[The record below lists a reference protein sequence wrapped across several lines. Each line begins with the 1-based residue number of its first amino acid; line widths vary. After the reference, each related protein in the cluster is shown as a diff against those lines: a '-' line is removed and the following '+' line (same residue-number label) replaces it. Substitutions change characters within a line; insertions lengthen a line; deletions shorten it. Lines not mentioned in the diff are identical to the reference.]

1 LRYNA
6 PHVTVFIE
14 GFIVSTSPHER
25 IDYAETLP
33 HRTKIIILVGVMLGL
48 FLSALDQTIVS
59 TAMPAIIKD
68 LQGLDYVAWTSTAYL
83 LASTTMVPI
92 YGKLSDLFGRRIVLL
107 TGIAVFLLGSI
118 LCGISQDIFQLIG
131 FRVLQGLG
139 AAALTST
146 AFAIPAD
153 LFSPAERPR
162 YMGLFGAVFGLS
174 SIIGPFLGG
183 FLTDSLSW
191 RWVFY
196 VNMPI
201 GILAFFFILRT
212 MPTLAS
218 GIKAAIDWAG
228 AGTLVLSVVPL
239 LLALTLDKEIH
250 AWDSPLIIG
259 LFAMAVVFGAL
270 FLYAETKAASPIIK
284 LSLFKDQIFSVT
296 MFTSFLNGAAFFGA
310 FLFLSLFLVNVS
322 GVSATEAGTAQIPL
336 MLSFVVGSI
345 VASQLV
351 ARTGRYKPFILF
363 GFGTMLIGFY
373 FMTQLNV
380 DSKSRDVVW
389 RMLILGLGLGP
400 TIPLLNLAMQNAV
413 PFAYLGTAVANRQ
426 FFQQLG
432 QATGAAIFGVILTTT
447 LTAQIKVEMKPIFDT
462 MPIAYQQQFDSATL
476 RNSLSADVTGN
487 QSIEGAMINGVNT
500 QFDALTTQITAAV
513 RDGDPAAKA
522 AIAANPMVPDE
533 LKQGIASGALTA
545 AALPKVL
552 DGFTAAR
559 ETAVKEARSTATD
572 IGLAIKRAFAR
583 SITQIYNDA
592 IWLVALSFL
601 LIIFLLPEVPLRKTN
616 RDIEPVLE
624 GE

>member
-1 LRYNA
+1 M
-6 PHVTVFIE
+6 
-14 GFIVSTSPHER
+14 STSPHER

-545 AALPKVL
+545 AALPKIL
-552 DGFTAAR
+552 DGFTTAR

-583 SITQIYNDA
+583 SITQ
-592 IWLVALSFL
+592 
-601 LIIFLLPEVPLRKTN
+601 
-616 RDIEPVLE
+616 
-624 GE
+624 